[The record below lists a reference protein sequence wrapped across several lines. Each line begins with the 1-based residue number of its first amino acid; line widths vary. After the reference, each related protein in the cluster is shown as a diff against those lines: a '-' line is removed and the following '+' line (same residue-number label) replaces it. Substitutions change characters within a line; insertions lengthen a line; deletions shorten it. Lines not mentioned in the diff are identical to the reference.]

1 MVIHHRFLH
10 IRVVWISAGPPS
22 TWKCIQI
29 RVMMCGG
36 VKQMWDPWPFWSF
49 SFALVWFGF
58 FYLFYWVFILQL
70 DGYSFIDWACLE
82 TPTQSF
88 SENPFKRVWN
98 LLFLQFS
105 QLLFF
110 WSKWSKLWQ
119 TDICRKAKKKIKK
132 KVLKLHAGL
141 NMAGE
146 QKCGVLLVCSTH
158 HPSWAHSPTLQEF
171 WAIWKVL
178 PTNCFLLGKF
188 GVGKRFF
195 SHPT

>member
-49 SFALVWFGF
+49 SFALVWFVF

-119 TDICRKAKKKIKK
+119 TDICRKAKKKIF
-132 KVLKLHAGL
+132 LKSFEAARWIKHGGWTEMWSA
-141 NMAGE
+141 A
-146 QKCGVLLVCSTH
+146 CVF
-158 HPSWAHSPTLQEF
+158 HPSAFLSTQPCSSRILGNLKSP
-171 WAIWKVL
+171 
-178 PTNCFLLGKF
+178 
-188 GVGKRFF
+188 
-195 SHPT
+195 SY